1 MGLLFS
7 LSLLGC
13 CNSERNAEVIL
24 EDSIKIMAEPEAVF
38 RFFEE
43 IEHHYLAW
51 HPDHGLFR
59 WERGRGV
66 KLGNIFYFEERIA
79 GKLLKKRVTFTRVVP
94 NEYIEFAPTFWLM
107 RLFLPCMRFR
117 MVPEAGGCRFIA
129 EIHLRMG
136 PLAQRAHRKELAAIR
151 KHMRVEGL
159 NIKRIVEA
167 QAYEVLVPSG
177 STTIAAGG

>member
-43 IEHHYLAW
+43 IECHYLAW
-51 HPDHGLFR
+51 HPDHVLFR
-59 WERGRGV
+59 WEHGRGV
-66 KLGNIFYFEERIA
+66 KLGNVFYFEERIA
-79 GKLLKKRVTFTRVVP
+79 GKLLKKQVTFTRVVP
-94 NEYIEFAPTFWLM
+94 NEHIEFAPTFWLM
-107 RLFLPCMRFR
+107 RLFLPCMLFR
-117 MVPEAGGCRFIA
+117 MAPEAGGCQFIA

-136 PLAQRAHRKELAAIR
+136 PLAQRPPEGAGCCSRAHAR
-151 KHMRVEGL
+151 
-159 NIKRIVEA
+159 
-167 QAYEVLVPSG
+167 
-177 STTIAAGG
+177 